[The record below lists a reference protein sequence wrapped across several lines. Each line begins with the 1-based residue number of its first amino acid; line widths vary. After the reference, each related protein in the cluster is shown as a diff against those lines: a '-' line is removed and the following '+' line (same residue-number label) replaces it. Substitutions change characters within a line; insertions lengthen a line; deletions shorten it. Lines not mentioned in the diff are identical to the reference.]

1 MDRAT
6 ALFHDPAKGSTRRE
20 ALDDWLASPMDPRQ
34 AQVDRDFAAYLL
46 ATDTSGES

>member
-6 ALFHDPAKGSTRRE
+6 ALFHDPKDGTRRE
-20 ALDDWLASPMDPRQ
+20 ALDDWLASPIDPRQ

-46 ATDTSGES
+46 ATDSSGES